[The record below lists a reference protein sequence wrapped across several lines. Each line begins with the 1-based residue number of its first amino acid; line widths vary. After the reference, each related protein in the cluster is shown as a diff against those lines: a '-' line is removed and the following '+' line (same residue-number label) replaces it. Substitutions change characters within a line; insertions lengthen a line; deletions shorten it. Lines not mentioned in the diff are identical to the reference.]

1 MGEVNNPL
9 DNETLKL
16 TSVLADSTRFSIYKY
31 IIKLNRPVN
40 VHEIADNFQIHPNV
54 ARLHLTKLEDVSL
67 LISETEKTGRGG
79 RPSRIYSLSNEEICL
94 QFPVKNYRLLA
105 SIAIDSLHA
114 LGEDGKEMF
123 YKMGRIFGKEAA
135 IKTMINDG
143 IDNIDEIPLT
153 SKIESVRQILES
165 HGINPKIEVID
176 ENTISLSLNSC
187 LFIKTEDEE
196 KNKIICSMHNN
207 IFEGV
212 FETYLGEID
221 FIKENKKDCENT
233 CCQYYIILLPIK

>member
-1 MGEVNNPL
+1 M
-9 DNETLKL
+9 DTDTLKL

-31 IIKLNRPVN
+31 IIKVNRQVN
-40 VHEIADNFQIHPNV
+40 VTEVSDNFNIHPNV

-79 RPSRIYSLSNEEICL
+79 RPSRMYSLSDEEICL

-114 LGEDGKEMF
+114 FGEEGKEIF
-123 YKMGRIFGKEAA
+123 YKMGKIFGKEAA
-135 IKTMINDG
+135 IKTMINDDIAD
-143 IDNIDEIPLT
+143 IDDIPLNI
-153 SKIESVRQILES
+153 KIESIKRILKS
-165 HGINPKIEVID
+165 QGVNPEIEVVD
-176 ENTISLSLNSC
+176 ENTISFSLNSC

-196 KNKIICSMHNN
+196 KNEMICSMHNN
-207 IFEGV
+207 IFEGI

-221 FIKENKKDCENT
+221 FIRENNKSCQNT